1 MDTRVESWV
10 AAQVL
15 IEKHGPE
22 AAYRC
27 ARRRQRLK
35 ESEGHKDL
43 AAIWNMVKQAITEV
57 RRGL

>member
-1 MDTRVESWV
+1 MDARVESWV
-10 AAQVL
+10 AAQIL

-27 ARRRQRLK
+27 ARRRQRIQ
-35 ESEGHKDL
+35 ESEGRKDL
-43 AAIWNMVKQAITEV
+43 AAIWTMVKQAIGEV